1 MAHDFFKVNG
11 KSVFNVMMEKTL
23 KHQGKPSG
31 DRTLLVSKN
40 GVFLSHLYIKTNIL
54 PRQARDKHGENSK
67 KRPFFLR

>member
-1 MAHDFFKVNG
+1 VAHDFFKVNG

-40 GVFLSHLYIKTNIL
+40 GLFEPFMYKNEHFTKTGSG
-54 PRQARDKHGENSK
+54 QT
-67 KRPFFLR
+67 